1 MKLLLDQ
8 GLPHSAAILLRDAG
22 WEVEHVSERN
32 MSKATD
38 IEILAV
44 ARNEGRT
51 IVTLDADFHAW
62 LAVTLASAPSVVR
75 LRIEGLD
82 GSALAGM
89 LQASWPKIH
98 EALDGGAM
106 VTITD
111 RGIRVKRLP
120 I

>member
-44 ARNEGRT
+44 ARNEGST

-62 LAVTLASAPSVVR
+62 LAVT
-75 LRIEGLD
+75 
-82 GSALAGM
+82 LAGM